1 MDVGYAG
8 ERRYLS
14 VYYKGVIIMY
24 PNIDMEKT
32 GKRLETMIRGA
43 GYSVRDI
50 QQYLR
55 LTCPQSIYRWFKGKI
70 LPSVEHLC
78 ALSLLLGVHMEELL
92 VLKKRMVTY
101 CVLSTTDDNSMGRL
115 LAYANA
121 MKIVA

>member
-50 QQYLR
+50 QQYLC
-55 LTCPQSIYRWFKGKI
+55 LTCPQSIYRWYKGKI

-78 ALSLLLGVHMEELL
+78 AMSRLLNVHMEDLL
-92 VLKKRMVTY
+92 VLRGESVSYSMIE
-101 CVLSTTDDNSMGRL
+101 LSDAPTTERL
-115 LAYANA
+115 LTYV
-121 MKIVA
+121 KYFQKVA